1 MSPGKKTPFPNP
13 DRRPDLRRG
22 MHACLANNI
31 WGTNY
36 VMWQPYGPE
45 GRDMRFRFVLQVS
58 HRVVLHWCTW
68 DSVATLRDASQSQGT
83 VLTYDYRVRLAKAD
97 CNLCIWGHC
106 SVTAV

>member
-1 MSPGKKTPFPNP
+1 LDAALVSPGEKTPFPNP

-58 HRVVLHWCTW
+58 HCTLLRIGVLGI
-68 DSVATLRDASQSQGT
+68 LRM
-83 VLTYDYRVRLAKAD
+83 
-97 CNLCIWGHC
+97 C
-106 SVTAV
+106 